1 MNLLQAALN
10 RARDQLT
17 RRYGDQGYAPPVAHM
32 KPTLAAY
39 DCVCCVDP
47 SKQLHTLG
55 AHPLRSA
62 KVYSG
67 VGASNRNE
75 RVDRDPLYTDCT
87 FRRQCNGFVT
97 DSFSYTAQTTGR
109 REGHP

>member
-67 VGASNRNE
+67 VGAIGMKELIEILCIQTVHSA
-75 RVDRDPLYTDCT
+75 DS
-87 FRRQCNGFVT
+87 VT
-97 DSFSYTAQTTGR
+97 VL
-109 REGHP
+109 

>member
-39 DCVCCVDP
+39 DCVCCTV
-47 SKQLHTLG
+47 
-55 AHPLRSA
+55 
-62 KVYSG
+62 KV
-67 VGASNRNE
+67 
-75 RVDRDPLYTDCT
+75 
-87 FRRQCNGFVT
+87 
-97 DSFSYTAQTTGR
+97 
-109 REGHP
+109 HH